1 MTKASHDHDLHSHF
15 ETLAIHA
22 GQAADPT
29 TGAVVPPIYQVS
41 TYVQREVDAQGEWFY
56 SRRDNPSRHA
66 VEETL
71 AALEG
76 GAWALTYASGM
87 AAVQN
92 TMYLLDPG
100 DHIILSD
107 NAYGG
112 THRIMSEVFPRYGI
126 THSLVD
132 LSNLDAVAA
141 AMTERTRLVW
151 VETPTNPYLKIADIH
166 GISALIGDRPTLLG
180 VDNTFASPYL
190 QNPLALGADLVMHST
205 TKYLGGHSDMLGG
218 ALIGSDLGL
227 WERLKMHQALCGA
240 IPGPFDCWL
249 LSRGIKTLAVRMER
263 HSASAMTVAAMLS
276 EHPAVSKV
284 YFPGLPEHP
293 NHDVARRQMR
303 AFSGMV
309 SFQIDGDLDA
319 MKAFASGLRTF
330 QLAVSLGG
338 VESLVEVPAFMT
350 HAGVRGTSAEIDE
363 KLVRLSIG
371 LEHVE
376 DLIADL
382 DHALARVPVKAGAAS
397 R

>member
-1 MTKASHDHDLHSHF
+1 MTQSSHDQDQHSHF

-22 GQAADPT
+22 GQGMDPT

-41 TYVQREVDAQGEWFY
+41 TYVQREVDQQGEYFY

-76 GAWALTYASGM
+76 GNWALTYASGM

-126 THSLVD
+126 THTLVD

-166 GISALIGDRPTLLG
+166 GISQIIGDRPTLLG

-190 QNPLALGADLVMHST
+190 QNPLALGADIVMHST

-218 ALIGSDLGL
+218 ALVGSDPAL

-249 LSRGIKTLAVRMER
+249 LSRGIKTLAVRMDR
-263 HSASAMTVAAMLS
+263 HSATAMTVARMLS
-276 EHPAVSKV
+276 EHPAVAQV
-284 YFPGLPEHP
+284 FYPGLPEHP
-293 NHDVARRQMR
+293 HHDVARRQMR
-303 AFSGMV
+303 AFSGMI
-309 SFQIDGDLDA
+309 SFRIAGDLDA
-319 MKAFASGLRTF
+319 VKAFAGGLRTF
-330 QLAVSLGG
+330 QFAVSLGG
-338 VESLVEVPAFMT
+338 VESLAEVPAFMT
-350 HAGVRGTSAEIDE
+350 HKALQGTASAIDE
-363 KLVRLSIG
+363 TLVRLSIG

-376 DLIADL
+376 DLLADL
-382 DHALARVPVKAGAAS
+382 DHALARVPVKVGAA
-397 R
+397 RR